1 VQLVEALR
9 HKTFQVQF
17 LVVSLE
23 IFKTFNPHSLAWG
36 STQPL
41 TEIKTKS
48 FIFYFFVCWE
58 GGAHRADIPAV
69 LVVLNITVRLEAQKW
84 KSP

>member
-1 VQLVEALR
+1 MQLVEALR

-23 IFKTFNPHSLAWG
+23 IFKTFNPHSLARG

-41 TEIKTKS
+41 TEIKTK
-48 FIFYFFVCWE
+48 FFLRGW